1 MPGSTSHIVM
11 TGSMKFGLTGAGCIG
26 ALRSKALARIRN
38 AELVG
43 VTDVDQQ
50 RAAGVASPVGA
61 RVFAS
66 FADLLACDEIE
77 AVVVSTPPQFHEETV
92 LAALAA
98 GKHVLCEKP
107 LSNSVEACR
116 RMLKAAQGSG
126 KTLATGFNHR
136 YFPAIRFLKE
146 AIEAG
151 LIGKLDHVRAFA
163 GHEGLSQFRAP
174 WEYDKTVTGGGALMD
189 VGIHLIDLT
198 AYILG
203 DVREVFGIA
212 SNHVW
217 NLPGSEDNGFA
228 LLRSASG
235 TVATLHATWSE
246 WKGYRFF
253 VEAYGDKGMVRAY
266 YAPMMNLLIE
276 KPTAESKPRRKF
288 HFYPMN
294 VLKEKLFGW
303 QSTVVETFRQEF
315 TDFIALSREN
325 APGQI
330 ADGYAGFRAV
340 EIANAVYR
348 SSAEKCVVRITGPRE
363 ATQPAVAIGQ

>member
-1 MPGSTSHIVM
+1 MQ
-11 TGSMKFGLTGAGCIG
+11 FGLIGAGCIG
-26 ALRSKALARIRN
+26 GLRAQALAKVPGAKLI
-38 AELVG
+38 A

-50 RAAGVASPVGA
+50 RATRVAAPTRA
-61 RVFAS
+61 RVCNDTAEML
-66 FADLLACDEIE
+66 DLDQVD
-77 AVVVSTPPQFHEETV
+77 AVIVSTPPQFHQEAV

-107 LSNSVEACR
+107 LSNSLESCR
-116 RMLKAAQGSG
+116 RMLKAAHESG

-136 YFPAIRFLKE
+136 YFPAIRFLKRTLTD
-146 AIEAG
+146 G
-151 LIGKLDHVRAFA
+151 VIGKLDHVRAFA

-174 WEYDKTVTGGGALMD
+174 WEYDKAVIGGGALMD

-203 DVREVFGIA
+203 DVREVFGITT
-212 SNHVW
+212 NQVW
-217 NLPGSEDNGFA
+217 QLPGSEDNGFA

-246 WKGYRFF
+246 WKGYRFY

-276 KPTAESKPRRKF
+276 KPAAGSKARRRF
-288 HFYPMN
+288 LFYPMN
-294 VLKEKLFGW
+294 ALREKFFGW
-303 QSTVVETFRQEF
+303 QSTVINTFQQEL
-315 TDFIALSREN
+315 TDFIALSCGGKPR
-325 APGQI
+325 QI
-330 ADGYAGFRAV
+330 ADGYAGLRAV

-348 SSAEKCVVRITGPRE
+348 SSAEQCVITLAMPSE
-363 ATQPAVAIGQ
+363 VAS

>member
-1 MPGSTSHIVM
+1 
-11 TGSMKFGLTGAGCIG
+11 
-26 ALRSKALARIRN
+26 
-38 AELVG
+38 
-43 VTDVDQQ
+43 
-50 RAAGVASPVGA
+50 
-61 RVFAS
+61 
-66 FADLLACDEIE
+66 
-77 AVVVSTPPQFHEETV
+77 
-92 LAALAA
+92 
-98 GKHVLCEKP
+98 VLCEKP
-107 LSNSVEACR
+107 LSNSLEACR
-116 RMLKAAQGSG
+116 RMLDAAQESG

-136 YFPAIRFLKE
+136 YFPAIRFLTQTL
-146 AIEAG
+146 ADG
-151 LIGKLDHVRAFA
+151 RIGKLDHVRAFA

-174 WEYDKTVTGGGALMD
+174 WEYDKAVIGGGALMD

-203 DVREVFGIA
+203 DVHEVFGIA
-212 SNHVW
+212 SNQVW

-246 WKGYRFF
+246 WKGYRFY

-276 KPTAESKPRRKF
+276 KPTAASKPRRRF

-294 VLKEKLFGW
+294 AIREKLFGW
-303 QSTVVETFRQEF
+303 QSTVIETFRHEL
-315 TDFIALSREN
+315 TDFMSLSRDGE
-325 APGQI
+325 PGRI

-348 SSAEKCVVRITGPRE
+348 SSVENRSVQLLRPDEI
-363 ATQPAVAIGQ
+363 

>member
-1 MPGSTSHIVM
+1 MQ
-11 TGSMKFGLTGAGCIG
+11 FGLIGAGCIG
-26 ALRSKALARIRN
+26 QLRAQALAKVPG
-38 AELVG
+38 AKLVA
-43 VTDVDQQ
+43 VVDVDQERVVQ
-50 RAAGVASPVGA
+50 AAGSARA
-61 RVFAS
+61 RVCKDVAE
-66 FADLLACDEIE
+66 LLGSDQVE
-77 AVVVSTPPQFHEETV
+77 AVIVSTPPQFHEEAA

-107 LSNSVEACR
+107 LSNSLDACR
-116 RMLKAAQGSG
+116 RMLEAAQKSG

-136 YFPAIRFLKE
+136 YFPAIRFLKQTL
-146 AIEAG
+146 ADG
-151 LIGKLDHVRAFA
+151 CIGKLDHIRAFA

-174 WEYDKTVTGGGALMD
+174 WEYNKAVIGGGALMD
-189 VGIHLIDLT
+189 VGIHVIDLT

-212 SNHVW
+212 SNEVW
-217 NLPGSEDNGFA
+217 HLPSEDNGFA

-246 WKGYRFF
+246 WKGYRFY

-276 KPTAESKPRRKF
+276 KPTAESKPRRRF
-288 HFYPMN
+288 LFYPMN
-294 VLKEKLFGW
+294 ALREKLFGW
-303 QSTVVETFRQEF
+303 QSTVIETFRQEL
-315 TDFIALSREN
+315 TDFISLSRD
-325 APGQI
+325 GKGSRI

-348 SSAEKCVVRITGPRE
+348 SSVEKRSITLSHFG
-363 ATQPAVAIGQ
+363 T